1 MHILDLTPRALTG
14 VCIYVIRLYNTGE
27 RSEPEKIDNNKVK
40 TSVGPPPTHQAST
53 QDPTSDKSQGGSGPP
68 VPPLDPR
75 LTKFVFFG
83 PIRKLRWPPWP
94 LIGRD
99 IFDFS
104 SETAERNSKKLD
116 RKHDLNVLY
125 QVCVFHAD
133 E

>member
-68 VPPLDPR
+68 VPPSGSALD
-75 LTKFVFFG
+75 
-83 PIRKLRWPPWP
+83 
-94 LIGRD
+94 
-99 IFDFS
+99 
-104 SETAERNSKKLD
+104 
-116 RKHDLNVLY
+116 
-125 QVCVFHAD
+125 QVCVFRANQKIKMATLASDWPRHFRLLL
-133 E
+133 